1 LIVLWARGILKLIK
15 KIPEQEIDYSNM
27 TSPPVSQAN
36 LTIPNF
42 ITLLRILLTP
52 LFIIFLI
59 QGAYHKALFV
69 FLLAGLS
76 DLADGLI
83 ARTWHQKSRLGSY
96 LDPLADKV
104 LVCTALIMLIPLGRL
119 PAWVALLI
127 LCREMIVTGLRGIA
141 ATTGIVVSASG
152 MGKIKSIIQYIG
164 LGTLI
169 FPLDLL
175 PLPFLHRL
183 GLMIVYVSVVVTI
196 WSGVDYF
203 LKLKDLFLAP
213 PASR

>member
-1 LIVLWARGILKLIK
+1 MNPIL
-15 KIPEQEIDYSNM
+15 
-27 TSPPVSQAN
+27 N
-36 LTIPNF
+36 LPNTI
-42 ITLLRILLTP
+42 TAVR
-52 LFIIFLI
+52 
-59 QGAYHKALFV
+59 
-69 FLLAGLS
+69 FLLAALLAVMLMLEQTTWFAFWSWLVFAVAAGS
-76 DLADGLI
+76 DWIDGYF
-83 ARTWHQKSRLGSY
+83 ARRYKSETALGRLM
-96 LDPLADKV
+96 DPLADKV
-104 LVCTALIMLIPLGRL
+104 LVSTALIMLIPLGRL

-127 LCREMIVTGLRGIA
+127 LCREMIITGLRGIA

-183 GLMIVYVSVVVTI
+183 GLMIVYVSLVATI

-203 LKLKDLFLAP
+203 LKFKDLFLAP

>member
-1 LIVLWARGILKLIK
+1 MNPVL
-15 KIPEQEIDYSNM
+15 
-27 TSPPVSQAN
+27 N
-36 LTIPNF
+36 LPNS
-42 ITLLRILLTP
+42 ITAVR
-52 LFIIFLI
+52 
-59 QGAYHKALFV
+59 
-69 FLLAGLS
+69 FLLAALLAVMLMCEQTMWFAFWSWFVFTVAACS
-76 DLADGLI
+76 DWVDGYF
-83 ARTWHQKSRLGSY
+83 ARRYKSETVLGRLM
-96 LDPLADKV
+96 DPLADKV
-104 LVCTALIMLIPLGRL
+104 LVTTALIMLIPLGRL

-127 LCREMIVTGLRGIA
+127 LCREMIITGLRGIA

-183 GLMIVYVSVVVTI
+183 GLMIVYVSLVVTI
-196 WSGVDYF
+196 WSGIDYF